1 MDVEI
6 DAFIDENVVK
16 KVLSRYIAAS
26 NRKCFEKS
34 RNMSTIVQLVRESFR
49 VSFNRRNIKA
59 IKELDRL
66 TKNMQVLSLSGQN
79 IASNLEL

>member
-1 MDVEI
+1 MDVKI
-6 DAFIDENVVK
+6 DAFINENVIE
-16 KVLSRYIAAS
+16 KVLFRYIAAS

-66 TKNMQVLSLSGQN
+66 TKNMQVLSLSDQN

>member
-6 DAFIDENVVK
+6 DAFIDENVVE

-34 RNMSTIVQLVRESFR
+34 GNMSTIVRLVRELFH
-49 VSFNRRNIKA
+49 VSFNGRNIKA

-66 TKNMQVLSLSGQN
+66 TKNMQVLSLSDQN
-79 IASNLEL
+79 IASNLEI